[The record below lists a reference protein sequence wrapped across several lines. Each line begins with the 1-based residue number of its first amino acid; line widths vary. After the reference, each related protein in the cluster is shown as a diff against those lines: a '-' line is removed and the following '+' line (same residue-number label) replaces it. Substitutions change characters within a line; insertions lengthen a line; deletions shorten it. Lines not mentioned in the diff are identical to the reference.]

1 MRKKLHIFYWFCQ
14 KPLFAWLTKSYP
26 NSLRILATF
35 SSSSLPTT
43 LPTDWNVNQMR
54 NYTPSTTTSHK
65 SISNYRKKSVHHNFV
80 RFPALGLKCDSFSRN
95 FGLNW
100 RASVLIALHF
110 NFFIRAGLIFG
121 SKFHGKLQSSKNPFD
136 FQAPEYLSGVFQRR
150 FPLKTTTDSIP
161 LLQVDRFVNVAQK
174 AWCWYFSGLD
184 IITLCVFPKSSHLY
198 VQNIFSTFHYNQK
211 QKKPPR
217 LAISWLPTPIVSWT
231 QLTSF

>member
-1 MRKKLHIFYWFCQ
+1 MIDK
-14 KPLFAWLTKSYP
+14 
-26 NSLRILATF
+26 ILPKFLENLGHLLLLQTI
-35 SSSSLPTT
+35 

-65 SISNYRKKSVHHNFV
+65 SISNYRKKSVDHNFV

-161 LLQVDRFVNVAQK
+161 LLQVDRFVTVAQK
-174 AWCWYFSGLD
+174 SWC
-184 IITLCVFPKSSHLY
+184 
-198 VQNIFSTFHYNQK
+198 
-211 QKKPPR
+211 
-217 LAISWLPTPIVSWT
+217 
-231 QLTSF
+231 

>member
-1 MRKKLHIFYWFCQ
+1 MRKKLFISKSFNDAKNQHIFYWFCQ

-35 SSSSLPTT
+35 SSSLPTT

-54 NYTPSTTTSHK
+54 NYMPSTTTSHK

-110 NFFIRAGLIFG
+110 NFFLSEPVLSLVANFMVNYNLLRIHLIFRPR
-121 SKFHGKLQSSKNPFD
+121 SISRESSSDDSLWRPQLILFPCYKL
-136 FQAPEYLSGVFQRR
+136 
-150 FPLKTTTDSIP
+150 TD
-161 LLQVDRFVNVAQK
+161 L
-174 AWCWYFSGLD
+174 
-184 IITLCVFPKSSHLY
+184 
-198 VQNIFSTFHYNQK
+198 
-211 QKKPPR
+211 
-217 LAISWLPTPIVSWT
+217 
-231 QLTSF
+231 